1 MSEKEL
7 KRQAEQT
14 ITAIANEMQQQRK
27 LENEA
32 MNLVAFSD
40 YILSTINK
48 SRIQGRWLRPE
59 ELKAF
64 VEDFFKLQYPGTVI
78 TPSRSQVGIFEI
90 KLSDEAKV
98 DLKLFCKQRRFSTPT
113 RLHISQTVACFF
125 EPKIAG
131 TMGKRNN
138 ELLDPTHPLIQWIR
152 HKYEPES
159 HLDQR
164 KKPLIIF
171 SSPL

>member
-1 MSEKEL
+1 MGISAKSGCSLGRLGRLDQKADKISIINFSFKNTIEEYILEKLYDRIKIFEESIGDLEEILGERTEELIREFFNPKLSEEEL

-78 TPSRSQVGIFEI
+78 TP
-90 KLSDEAKV
+90 L
-98 DLKLFCKQRRFSTPT
+98 P
-113 RLHISQTVACFF
+113 
-125 EPKIAG
+125 
-131 TMGKRNN
+131 
-138 ELLDPTHPLIQWIR
+138 LLPCH
-152 HKYEPES
+152 S
-159 HLDQR
+159 
-164 KKPLIIF
+164 
-171 SSPL
+171 